1 VTSYIFQRIAKLGKA
16 EGIDQ
21 TIRQRDA
28 RTWFRTRA
36 LAITSVNRQKLMQDP
51 DADNLAN
58 IIDENSIG
66 SMYSFFYNPKH
77 KKTLPYYD
85 LFPLIF
91 VIGLKPDGF
100 LGINLHYLP
109 PVLRAKLMD
118 QLYAI
123 TNNKKFDSTTK
134 LKVSYELLNKAA
146 RFRYFAPCVKH
157 YLFDHV
163 QSKFLNIEPSF
174 WDVALMLP
182 TEKFV
187 KTDKDTVWN
196 KSRSQV
202 V

>member
-1 VTSYIFQRIAKLGKA
+1 MTSYIFQRIAKLGKA

-21 TIRQRDA
+21 SNRQRDA
-28 RTWFRTRA
+28 RTWFRNQA
-36 LAITSVNRQKLMQDP
+36 LAITSVNRQKLMRDP
-51 DADNLAN
+51 DADNLVTM
-58 IIDENSIG
+58 IDENSIG
-66 SMYSFFYNPKH
+66 RMYSFFYNPKH

-91 VIGLKPDGF
+91 VIGMKPDGF

-123 TNNKKFDSTTK
+123 INNKKFNSSTK
-134 LKVSYELLNKAA
+134 LKVSYELLSKAA

-163 QSKFLNIEPSF
+163 QSKFLTVEPWF

-187 KTDKDTVWN
+187 KADKDTVWN

>member
-1 VTSYIFQRIAKLGKA
+1 MTSYIFQRIAKLGKA